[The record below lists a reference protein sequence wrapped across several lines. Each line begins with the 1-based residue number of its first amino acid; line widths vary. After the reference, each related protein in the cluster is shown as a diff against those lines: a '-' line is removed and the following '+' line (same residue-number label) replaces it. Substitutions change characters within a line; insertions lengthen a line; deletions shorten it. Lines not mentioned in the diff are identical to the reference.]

1 VTNNAQRPPVPNAR
15 GISVVVPAYRSP
27 GTLARLCTELHQH
40 VAPLVDEMEVILVD
54 DGSGDETWDSITA
67 LAQEHD
73 WVRGMSLLRNYG
85 QHNALLAG
93 LRDARFPVVLTIDDD
108 LQNPPDQV
116 PRLWAA
122 LADDVDLVY
131 GTPSR
136 PAHGTSRHLAST
148 LTKRFMS
155 AALGPEVH
163 PQSSAFR
170 IFRRE
175 LIDAGDGVSDPF
187 LSIDVLLSWATTR
200 VRVVEVDFA
209 ERTTGRSAYGFGKL
223 VRHAVN
229 MITGYSTRPLRWVS
243 LMGLACATFGFA
255 LLAYVITR
263 WLLGGADVAGFT
275 FLAAAITL
283 FSGVQLLSLGVLGE
297 YLGRMH
303 FRSMGRPPYIVRRRT
318 ETSDGTGMS
327 GADPV

>member
-1 VTNNAQRPPVPNAR
+1 
-15 GISVVVPAYRSP
+15 
-27 GTLARLCTELHQH
+27 
-40 VAPLVDEMEVILVD
+40 
-54 DGSGDETWDSITA
+54 
-67 LAQEHD
+67 
-73 WVRGMSLLRNYG
+73 
-85 QHNALLAG
+85 
-93 LRDARFPVVLTIDDD
+93 
-108 LQNPPDQV
+108 
-116 PRLWAA
+116 
-122 LADDVDLVY
+122 
-131 GTPSR
+131 
-136 PAHGTSRHLAST
+136 
-148 LTKRFMS
+148 MS

-209 ERTTGRSAYGFGKL
+209 ERASGTSAYGFRKL
-223 VRHAVN
+223 AGHAVN

-243 LMGLACATFGFA
+243 LMGLACAIFGFA
-255 LLAYVITR
+255 LLAYVIVR
-263 WLLGGADVAGFT
+263 WMLGGADVAGFT

-283 FSGVQLLSLGVLGE
+283 FSGVQLVSLGVLGE

-318 ETSDGTGMS
+318 DEAEPPDASS
-327 GADPV
+327 AHAV